1 MGYIKPGKIQQEM
14 DVLKFYLTD
23 NGVLYV
29 IEGSIC
35 QMLMLYADNL
45 DFQVASWL
53 AVVNKQIT
61 YIL

>member
-14 DVLKFYLTD
+14 DVLKFYLMD

-35 QMLMLYADNL
+35 KMLMLYADNL
-45 DFQVASWL
+45 DFQVVSWL